1 MSRGVRVA
9 IAGTGFIGAVHARSA
24 RLAGASL
31 VGVAASSPESARRA
45 QAALGAERAFDSAEE
60 MVVADDVDV
69 VHICTPNHLHVPLSE
84 AALAAGKH
92 VILEKPIAMDA
103 LSAQAITEAAAEA
116 NRIAAVPFV
125 YRYYPTAREARER
138 VRTGETGPVRL
149 IHGSYLQDWLLKPTD
164 DNWRVEE
171 QLGGASRAF
180 ADIGSHWC
188 DLAEFISGHRIT
200 RLCARTLTA
209 VPERIKTEAHAAFQ
223 AVNGNGVARAV
234 GTEDAAIV
242 QFETDRGAVG
252 STVIS
257 QISAGR
263 KNRLWL
269 ELDGAGEALKF
280 SQEERE
286 SLWVGRREATTLVKR
301 DPEHLSAAAQRYAVL
316 PAGHPQGYADCFD
329 AFVAE
334 VYDAVESG
342 EPADGLP
349 VFADGLRA
357 ARLTDA
363 VLRSAR
369 EERWVDV
376 SIEAA
381 GATGGGRAH
390 HCSRSRGT

>member
-31 VGVAASSPESARRA
+31 VGVAASTPESARRA
-45 QAALGAERAFDSAEE
+45 AAALGAERAFDSAEAL
-60 MVVADDVDV
+60 VTADDVDV
-69 VHICTPNHLHVPLSE
+69 VHICTPNHLHVPLTE

-103 LSAQAITEAAAEA
+103 LSAQTITDAAAEA
-116 NRIAAVPFV
+116 GRIAAVPFV

-171 QLGGASRAF
+171 HLGGASRAF

-200 RLCARTLTA
+200 RLCARTMTA
-209 VPERIKTEAHAAFQ
+209 LPERIKTDAHAAFQ
-223 AVNGNGVARAV
+223 SVNGGGEARAV

-242 QFETDRGAVG
+242 QFETDHGAVG
-252 STVIS
+252 TTVIS

-269 ELDGAGEALKF
+269 EVDAAEEALAF
-280 SQEERE
+280 NQEEPE
-286 SLWVGRREATTLVKR
+286 TLWLGRREATTLINR
-301 DPEHLSAAAQRYAVL
+301 DPEHLSAAAQRYAVV
-316 PAGHPQGYADCFD
+316 PPGHPQGYADCFD

-334 VYDAVESG
+334 VYEAVATG
-342 EPADGLP
+342 NVADGLP

-376 SIEAA
+376 SIESEAA
-381 GATGGGRAH
+381 GVA
-390 HCSRSRGT
+390 

>member
-24 RLAGASL
+24 RLAGAAL
-31 VGVAASSPESARRA
+31 VGVAASTPESGRRA
-45 QAALGAERAFDSAEE
+45 DAALGAERAFENAQALVEAPD
-60 MVVADDVDV
+60 VAVIY
-69 VHICTPNHLHVPLSE
+69 ICPPNHHHVPLAE

-103 LSAQAITEAAAEA
+103 ESAQALTEAAGDSG
-116 NRIAAVPFV
+116 RVAAVPFV
-125 YRYYPTAREARER
+125 YRYYPTVREARER
-138 VRTGETGPVRL
+138 VRTGATGPVRL
-149 IHGSYLQDWLLKPTD
+149 SHGTYLQDWLLKPTD

-188 DLAEFISGHRIT
+188 DLAEVISGPRIT

-209 VPERIKTEAHAAFQ
+209 VPERIKTDSHAAFQ
-223 AVNGNGVARAV
+223 SVNGGGEARAV

-242 QFETDRGAVG
+242 QFETDHGAVG
-252 STVIS
+252 TTVIS

-269 ELDGAGEALKF
+269 EVDAAEEALAF
-280 SQEERE
+280 NQEEPE
-286 SLWVGRREATTLVKR
+286 SLWLGRREAVTLIKR
-301 DPEHLSAAAQRYAVL
+301 DPEHLSAAAQPYAVV

-334 VYDAVESG
+334 VYAAVESG
-342 EPADGLP
+342 QSADGLP
-349 VFADGLRA
+349 VFGDGLRA

-363 VLRSAR
+363 VLLSAR

-381 GATGGGRAH
+381 GVSG
-390 HCSRSRGT
+390 